1 MNSVNMSYALIR
13 HMRRTAL
20 LSQRIRLESTM
31 TNLTPEDIV
40 FRPPLAQWGKVIRE
54 AEKIVGYPTSFM
66 NLRWLLSDEFANLAM
81 HLRTVVGMNHPIVKT
96 AKMLL
101 YNEHNNLQ
109 PWGLVILLL
118 SKAVNPHTSLL
129 TSTVTQNQRI
139 LAELTEMIRT
149 GHYVH
154 RGLLNIPVSDRNK
167 NSDTAIFA
175 NKIAI
180 LIGDYLLVT
189 ANGMLARLKNQDLSY
204 IISTA
209 LRDLSEGEFYGKR
222 DAQNMPLPG
231 KPVNNPSDIY
241 NICGDTLPL
250 EVKDVSGSPIREWT
264 LRSLYNGGTLFGRG
278 CQGAMLLGE
287 HDLEKQENA
296 YKFGCHLCLAWQ
308 AATEV
313 QKMTSEKDSF
323 SLVSAPVLFALSEN
337 QELYKLVENIENI
350 TDVDLDQLKVEVL
363 KTNAVE
369 RTRLLYV
376 EHADKAKSYVETFED
391 CQSIDTIKQMIYT
404 L

>member
-1 MNSVNMSYALIR
+1 MSYTLVR
-13 HMRRTAL
+13 HLRRTAI
-20 LSQRIRLESTM
+20 LSQQIRPESIM
-31 TNLTPEDIV
+31 ANQTPEDII

-81 HLRTVVGMNHPIVKT
+81 HLRTVVSMNHPIIKT

-109 PWGLVILLL
+109 PWGLIILLL
-118 SKAVNPHTSLL
+118 SKAVNPSTSLL
-129 TSTVTQNQRI
+129 ANTVTQNQRI

-154 RGLLNIPVSDRNK
+154 RGLLNIPPGDRIK

-189 ANGMLARLKNQDLSY
+189 ANGMLARLKNQELSY
-204 IISTA
+204 LISTA
-209 LRDLSEGEFYGKR
+209 LRDLSEGEFFGQR

-231 KPVNNPSDIY
+231 KPMQKPPNIY
-241 NICGDTLPL
+241 NICSDTLPL
-250 EVKDVSGSPIREWT
+250 EVEQVLGSPIREWT
-264 LRSLYNGGTLFGRG
+264 LRTLYNGGTLLGRG
-278 CQGAMLLGE
+278 CQGALLLGD
-287 HDLEKQENA
+287 HNLEMQETA
-296 YKFGCHLCLAWQ
+296 HKFGCHLCLAWQ

-313 QKMTSEKDSF
+313 QKIQSDKESF
-323 SLVSAPVLFALSEN
+323 SLVSAPVLLALNEN
-337 QELYKLVENIENI
+337 PKLYEDIQGRNI
-350 TDVDLDQLKVEVL
+350 TDVDLDDLKEEIL
-363 KTNAVE
+363 KTDAVE
-369 RTRLLYV
+369 QTKALCI
-376 EHADKAKSYVETFED
+376 EHAEKAKSYVEMFGESE
-391 CQSIDTIKQMIYT
+391 SISTIKRLIYT